1 MLPLL
6 NIVTR
11 TYKPT
16 TYYEEEKQNGIRR
29 FKRKLNDHEH
39 DVKHQNG
46 STEVSMKFAG
56 VIGFKVLSEVRPS
69 VWQPTIIERMY
80 RGDVNRVS
88 RRNQSSDKVNDD
100 MTISNEIEILAD
112 AYAFQNFQNIQYVTW
127 LGANWKVG
135 SVSVEPPRLIL
146 EIGGVYNGET
156 GPQA

>member
-1 MLPLL
+1 
-6 NIVTR
+6 
-11 TYKPT
+11 
-16 TYYEEEKQNGIRR
+16 
-29 FKRKLNDHEH
+29 
-39 DVKHQNG
+39 
-46 STEVSMKFAG
+46 MKFAG
-56 VIGFKVLSEVRPS
+56 VIGFKVLSEIRPS

-100 MTISNEIEILAD
+100 MT
-112 AYAFQNFQNIQYVTW
+112 
-127 LGANWKVG
+127 GANWKVG